1 MAQARQT
8 NVRRLE
14 AELEKHKQETL
25 SLRMAT
31 DEKQDQLG
39 SRESKLQKRQSQL
52 QEATSNAEYQALKDE
67 IAATKMANSVLEDEI
82 LEALEKLDQ
91 LKAKVSQTKATV
103 AKAQQEAEK
112 AGREVEEHDPRIRGD
127 IERLGAELL
136 QCEAD
141 LPGDF
146 RELYRRVV
154 RRKGQD
160 ALASVQGEFCE
171 GCNQHVPINLIN
183 ELLLNRPATCKAC
196 GRLLYLPEDFSP
208 R

>member
-1 MAQARQT
+1 MAQAHQT

-14 AELEKHKQETL
+14 AELEKLKQETL
-25 SLRMAT
+25 SLRMAA
-31 DEKQDQLG
+31 DEKQAQLS
-39 SRESKLQKRQSQL
+39 SRESKLRKRQSQL

-91 LKAKVSQTKATV
+91 LQAKVSQTKAAV

-127 IERLGAELL
+127 IDRLGAELL

-154 RRKGQD
+154 RHRGQD

-171 GCNQHVPINLIN
+171 GCNQHVPVNLIN